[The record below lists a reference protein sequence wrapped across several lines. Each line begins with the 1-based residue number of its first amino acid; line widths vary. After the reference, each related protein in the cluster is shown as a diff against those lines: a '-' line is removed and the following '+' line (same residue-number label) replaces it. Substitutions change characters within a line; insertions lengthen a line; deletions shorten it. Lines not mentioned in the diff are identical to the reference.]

1 MAKHQLKPEHEPTPG
16 NAQTGIGQSRA
27 DNPAGKSAKSANG
40 KGTTSGKAETK
51 ADSKVAE
58 TKADAKNADAKT
70 ETKKADSKAGATPA
84 STKKA
89 DSTKAA
95 PADAKKADAPTQSA
109 TPSWKKLSFRPAKEP
124 RKSPRARGWM
134 FILGL
139 VFLAGGAVGI
149 RELLLET
156 DTISGPSWLQPI
168 IDWLSHA
175 HWVQMFLII
184 AVIALILGLII
195 LIASLRPRT
204 KTHILIDNEASL
216 WMRPV
221 DIARACSARAKD
233 QRGVLNATTV
243 ATAKRVT
250 VTVTGDPDDPG
261 LSDRV
266 HKACRP
272 VVQAVSSQPD
282 LKVRLARPR
291 SDQ

>member
-16 NAQTGIGQSRA
+16 NAQAGIGQSRA
-27 DNPAGKSAKSANG
+27 DNPAGKAAKAANG
-40 KGTTSGKAETK
+40 KGATPG
-51 ADSKVAE
+51 
-58 TKADAKNADAKT
+58 KT
-70 ETKKADSKAGATPA
+70 ETKGDANKAEATSAG
-84 STKKA
+84 TKKA
-89 DSTKAA
+89 DTNKAA
-95 PADAKKADAPTQSA
+95 TTPDSRAQSA

-221 DIARACSARAKD
+221 DIARACSARAKG

>member
-1 MAKHQLKPEHEPTPG
+1 MAKHQLTPEHEPTPA
-16 NAQTGIGQSRA
+16 NAQAGIGQSRA
-27 DNPAGKSAKSANG
+27 DNPAGK
-40 KGTTSGKAETK
+40 AETK
-51 ADSKVAE
+51 ADNNVAASP
-58 TKADAKNADAKT
+58 ADAKNADVT
-70 ETKKADSKAGATPA
+70 
-84 STKKA
+84 
-89 DSTKAA
+89 
-95 PADAKKADAPTQSA
+95 DAKAEAKNTATTAGGRTQSP

-139 VFLAGGAVGI
+139 IFLAGGAVGI

-175 HWVQMFLII
+175 HWVQAFLII

-204 KTHILIDNEASL
+204 KTHVLIDNEASL

-266 HKACRP
+266 YKACRP
-272 VVQAVSSQPD
+272 VVHTMSTQPD

>member
-16 NAQTGIGQSRA
+16 NAQAGIGQSRA
-27 DNPAGKSAKSANG
+27 DNPAGKAAKAAN
-40 KGTTSGKAETK
+40 GKAETK
-51 ADSKVAE
+51 ADANKAE
-58 TKADAKNADAKT
+58 AT
-70 ETKKADSKAGATPA
+70 SAG
-84 STKKA
+84 
-89 DSTKAA
+89 
-95 PADAKKADAPTQSA
+95 AKKAEPNKAATTPDSHKQSA

-139 VFLAGGAVGI
+139 IFLAGGAVGI

-250 VTVTGDPDDPG
+250 VTGDPDDPG

>member
-16 NAQTGIGQSRA
+16 NAQAGIGQSRA
-27 DNPAGKSAKSANG
+27 DNPAGKAAKAASGNG
-40 KGTTSGKAETK
+40 AASGKAETK
-51 ADSKVAE
+51 ADARNAE
-58 TKADAKNADAKT
+58 PTKAT
-70 ETKKADSKAGATPA
+70 TTPDSHK
-84 STKKA
+84 
-89 DSTKAA
+89 
-95 PADAKKADAPTQSA
+95 QSA

-204 KTHILIDNEASL
+204 KTHILIDNEASM

-221 DIARACSARAKD
+221 DVARTCSARAKD

>member
-16 NAQTGIGQSRA
+16 NAQAGIGQSRA
-27 DNPAGKSAKSANG
+27 DNPAGKAAKAAN
-40 KGTTSGKAETK
+40 GKAETK
-51 ADSKVAE
+51 ADA
-58 TKADAKNADAKT
+58 N
-70 ETKKADSKAGATPA
+70 
-84 STKKA
+84 
-89 DSTKAA
+89 KAA
-95 PADAKKADAPTQSA
+95 TTPDSHKQSA

-139 VFLAGGAVGI
+139 IFLAGGAVGI

-266 HKACRP
+266 HTACRP

-282 LKVRLARPR
+282 LKVRRARPR

>member
-16 NAQTGIGQSRA
+16 NTQAGIGQSRA
-27 DNPAGKSAKSANG
+27 DNPAGKAAKAAN
-40 KGTTSGKAETK
+40 GKAETK
-51 ADSKVAE
+51 ADANKAE
-58 TKADAKNADAKT
+58 AT
-70 ETKKADSKAGATPA
+70 SAG
-84 STKKA
+84 
-89 DSTKAA
+89 
-95 PADAKKADAPTQSA
+95 AKKAEPNKAATTPDSHKQSA

-139 VFLAGGAVGI
+139 IFLAGGAVGI

-266 HKACRP
+266 HTACRP

-282 LKVRLARPR
+282 LKVRRARPR

>member
-16 NAQTGIGQSRA
+16 NAQAGIGQSRA
-27 DNPAGKSAKSANG
+27 DNPAGKATNAANG
-40 KGTTSGKAETK
+40 KGITPGKAETE
-51 ADSKVAE
+51 ADSKVPE
-58 TKADAKNADAKT
+58 
-70 ETKKADSKAGATPA
+70 S
-84 STKKA
+84 
-89 DSTKAA
+89 
-95 PADAKKADAPTQSA
+95 PADAKADATSASTKTADANKSTPTTDNPTQGA
-109 TPSWKKLSFRPAKEP
+109 APSWKKLSFRPAKEP

-134 FILGL
+134 FVLGL

-156 DTISGPSWLQPI
+156 DTISGPSWLHPI

-175 HWVQMFLII
+175 HWVQVFLAIAII
-184 AVIALILGLII
+184 ALLLGLII
-195 LIASLRPRT
+195 FIASLRPRT
-204 KTHILIDNEASL
+204 KTHVLIDNEASL

>member
-16 NAQTGIGQSRA
+16 NVQAGIGQSRA
-27 DNPAGKSAKSANG
+27 DNPAEKAAKAANG
-40 KGTTSGKAETK
+40 KGATPGKAETK
-51 ADSKVAE
+51 ADANKAE
-58 TKADAKNADAKT
+58 ATSAG
-70 ETKKADSKAGATPA
+70 TKKADAN
-84 STKKA
+84 
-89 DSTKAA
+89 KAA
-95 PADAKKADAPTQSA
+95 TTPDSHKQSA

>member
-16 NAQTGIGQSRA
+16 NAQAGIGQSRA
-27 DNPAGKSAKSANG
+27 DNPAGKAAKPADG
-40 KGTTSGKAETK
+40 KGATSGKVETK

-58 TKADAKNADAKT
+58 TKADARNADVKADAKADANKAGAKNADANNT
-70 ETKKADSKAGATPA
+70 ATTPDSHK
-84 STKKA
+84 
-89 DSTKAA
+89 
-95 PADAKKADAPTQSA
+95 QSA

-175 HWVQMFLII
+175 HWVQMVLII

>member
-16 NAQTGIGQSRA
+16 NAQAGIGQSRA
-27 DNPAGKSAKSANG
+27 DNPAGKAAKAASGNG
-40 KGTTSGKAETK
+40 AASGKAEPK
-51 ADSKVAE
+51 ADARNADAKADAKAE
-58 TKADAKNADAKT
+58 ATSADAKNA
-70 ETKKADSKAGATPA
+70 EP
-84 STKKA
+84 
-89 DSTKAA
+89 TKATTT
-95 PADAKKADAPTQSA
+95 PDSHKQSA

-204 KTHILIDNEASL
+204 KTHILIDNEASM

-221 DIARACSARAKD
+221 DVARTCSARAKD

-250 VTVTGDPDDPG
+250 VIVTGDPDDPG